1 MKKLKKLMTV
11 AVFTAFIVAFTACG
25 GTDDAD
31 SQPQQ
36 DRQSQQNVTQTAPDS
51 QPRTAPQ
58 SMPEQTL
65 DTAPQQKED
74 AVQKFN
80 TADVIVT
87 AVDGGVEYTFNS
99 LPANADDVKAL
110 LEVYPATDK
119 HNTAAFFMAAL
130 VRYIDSEKDG
140 LAMID
145 VLKGPEKLSDTAKAF
160 IKERF
165 SDKLYLPKAYFE
177 GAVPENNYEPDS
189 PWTLIIYDDPV
200 APPDGYTYV
209 KVATSGADSPRR
221 ITLRLKGEENFI
233 WEYSGVLMGIR
244 LPAEEDPWM

>member
-1 MKKLKKLMTV
+1 LKKTKRLLSLIL
-11 AVFTAFIVAFTACG
+11 AFAMMFALAACG
-25 GTDDAD
+25 GTEAGDGESD
-31 SQPQQ
+31 SNPP
-36 DRQSQQNVTQTAPDS
+36 QSQQTVQDDSKLPETTPEPDPVVENSFDAVSAVTVEQLDGAVKYIFNTL
-51 QPRTAPQ
+51 PQ
-58 SMPEQTL
+58 S
-65 DTAPQQKED
+65 AED
-74 AVQKFN
+74 
-80 TADVIVT
+80 I
-87 AVDGGVEYTFNS
+87 
-99 LPANADDVKAL
+99 KAL
-110 LEVYPATDK
+110 IAVYPVTDR
-119 HNTAAFFMAAL
+119 HNTVAFFMASL
-130 VRYIDSEKDG
+130 VRYIEDTQEG

-177 GAVPENNYEPDS
+177 GAAPENNYEPDS

-200 APPDGYTYV
+200 APPDGYAYV

-244 LPAEEDPWM
+244 LPANEDPWR